1 MVIPK
6 IVPIPILLP
15 TFAAIAPGS
24 SLRETPIRPIAIVL
38 KTIQEKLDVS
48 MMLILSRPGR
58 MRPEKFQASTIDN
71 NGRSYWGTWNSY
83 FCEWTRISVV
93 TANVI
98 NVMKFESSIYIISCQ
113 SFGPLCKKI
122 FLAYAQLTA
131 QSALIFHTTVL
142 GHWSQYNVEACAGPF
157 V

>member
-24 SLRETPIRPIAIVL
+24 SGQLLRETPIRPIAIIL

-58 MRPEKFQASTIDN
+58 TRPDKFQASTIDN
-71 NGRSYWGTWNSY
+71 NGRSYRGT
-83 FCEWTRISVV
+83 
-93 TANVI
+93 
-98 NVMKFESSIYIISCQ
+98 
-113 SFGPLCKKI
+113 
-122 FLAYAQLTA
+122 
-131 QSALIFHTTVL
+131 
-142 GHWSQYNVEACAGPF
+142 
-157 V
+157 